1 MELYFLIRWQV
12 HINRKDIYVA
22 DSYKMSVMIKP
33 QKMKYYL
40 SIAAVTGT
48 RINT

>member
-1 MELYFLIRWQV
+1 MAG